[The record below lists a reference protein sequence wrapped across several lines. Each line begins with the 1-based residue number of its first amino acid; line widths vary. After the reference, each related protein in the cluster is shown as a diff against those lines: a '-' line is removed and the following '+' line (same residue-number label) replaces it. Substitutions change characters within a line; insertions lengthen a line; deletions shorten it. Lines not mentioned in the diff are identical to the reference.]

1 MLKSLRKWLHK
12 KPKPLTVVSKALPI
26 PDMPG
31 TKSYDNIN
39 RDVLDVLTEQ
49 VLNSNKFSEL
59 TESQRRVYIQLI
71 IDKSK
76 NSVVYQKIIDI
87 LTDDNI

>member
-1 MLKSLRKWLHK
+1 
-12 KPKPLTVVSKALPI
+12 
-26 PDMPG
+26 MPG

-87 LTDDNI
+87 LTDDNIWG